1 MRIISFHGTF
11 SLRLN
16 FQSLTLLTD
25 KIIHSLRLL
34 CFWKSILD
42 LLRFQVELEN
52 RMWEGEGE
60 EGDEEKEEYMKTALE
75 FMLEE
80 QRKIQA

>member
-1 MRIISFHGTF
+1 
-11 SLRLN
+11 
-16 FQSLTLLTD
+16 
-25 KIIHSLRLL
+25 
-34 CFWKSILD
+34 
-42 LLRFQVELEN
+42 
-52 RMWEGEGE
+52 MWEGEGE